1 METVW
6 KNHHADFL
14 CRLHNRVVDQTI
26 NDISY
31 LKFLQSNWERTIG
44 LQKRCG
50 YIFEQRGINLLDL
63 IAKASCIPDV
73 RHMDEEDEEKGGVR
87 AREKVA
93 PIGVKLTEHAVSL
106 DPAREIGVRKGQI
119 QGDVVQASDDR
130 REEDVQARR
139 EVGLGPGRRRC
150 PQEEAP
156 RQKKKAAEG
165 GGRGTVGLGNVEEG
179 RLADGA
185 KPKKK
190 RVRKRPV
197 LTGKGYANIN

>member
-1 METVW
+1 MEACWNRTTPHQRFW
-6 KNHHADFL
+6 I
-14 CRLHNRVVDQTI
+14 RLQNQRVDQLVS
-26 NDISY
+26 DPER
-31 LKFLQSNWERTIG
+31 FLLRHMRHDHEMVKSHQKLLGHIFKERGLCLYKLIAEACGENWDSEDE
-44 LQKRCG
+44 QKNCPPM
-50 YIFEQRGINLLDL
+50 EQR
-63 IAKASCIPDV
+63 PDN
-73 RHMDEEDEEKGGVR
+73 
-87 AREKVA
+87 A
-93 PIGVKLTEHAVSL
+93 ISL
-106 DPAREIGVRKGQI
+106 DCPREERVREREVK
-119 QGDVVQASDDR
+119 GDVVQASDDR

-139 EVGLGPGRRRC
+139 EVGLGLGRRRC